1 MEETRSNSKKKNDTM
16 DIEGEFLIKK
26 RKMDKERVMEVDKE
40 NIVKKKQKLEVETKA
55 LGKLMAQH
63 LGLAMIV
70 KQYCRVQ

>member
-40 NIVKKKQKLEVETKA
+40 NIVKRKQKLKVETKA
-55 LGKLMAQH
+55 LGKLVAQH
-63 LGLAMIV
+63 LGLMVVA
-70 KQYCRVQ
+70 K